1 MSTVGSFVPP
11 FFIFPRKNLNSQLM
25 KNAPP
30 GSDSACHLSGWVQ
43 TDIFT
48 NWFRHFLKFTKPSPD
63 DPSLLILDGHY
74 SHTRNIELL
83 ELARQNGVTI
93 LSLPPHSSH
102 KMQPLDKT
110 FMGPLKMYHSEEI
123 RQFTR
128 ETGRK
133 VSHFDIAE
141 LFSRAFL
148 KVQQGQIAVNGFRC
162 TGIYPF
168 NRNIFSEA
176 DFIAGQLTENEL
188 TGNTN
193 TPQNADESEEHSL
206 TKNSSVSTSKENADG
221 TNSLELDLPT
231 TSKHVTHWQID
242 PILDLKLDLI

>member
-1 MSTVGSFVPP
+1 
-11 FFIFPRKNLNSQLM
+11 
-25 KNAPP
+25 
-30 GSDSACHLSGWVQ
+30 
-43 TDIFT
+43 
-48 NWFRHFLKFTKPSPD
+48 
-63 DPSLLILDGHY
+63 
-74 SHTRNIELL
+74 
-83 ELARQNGVTI
+83 
-93 LSLPPHSSH
+93 
-102 KMQPLDKT
+102 
-110 FMGPLKMYHSEEI
+110 MGPLKTYYSEEI
-123 RQFTR
+123 SQFTR

-231 TSKHVTHWQID
+231 TSKHVTPWQIS
-242 PILDLKLDLI
+242 PAPKIRPNLSTRKGKKTIPTVLTKSPYKNELEANQASRKKTTEKKQKI